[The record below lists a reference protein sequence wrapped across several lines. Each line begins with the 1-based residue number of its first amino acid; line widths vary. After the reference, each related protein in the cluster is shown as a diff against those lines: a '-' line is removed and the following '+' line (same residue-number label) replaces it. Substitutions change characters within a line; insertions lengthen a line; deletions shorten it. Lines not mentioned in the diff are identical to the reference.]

1 MNQVVKI
8 QSKTINNLFYTVQK
22 RKVAPCTEWITFLYG
37 SIWFLI
43 PAWWLVV
50 TYHMLH
56 MTTGR
61 RHK

>member
-22 RKVAPCTEWITFLYG
+22 RKVAPCTEWITFFLYG

-43 PAWWLVV
+43 PA
-50 TYHMLH
+50 
-56 MTTGR
+56 
-61 RHK
+61 

>member
-8 QSKTINNLFYTVQK
+8 QSKTINNLFYTAQE

-43 PAWWLVV
+43 PA
-50 TYHMLH
+50 
-56 MTTGR
+56 
-61 RHK
+61 